1 MVADFNICTS
11 IIFSMKVKIK
21 LLMIVII
28 IAKITGM
35 NHTGCYYDQLH
46 MALFKIMKMTMMS
59 MMRMIKTITYIFI
72 LIIII

>member
-1 MVADFNICTS
+1 
-11 IIFSMKVKIK
+11 
-21 LLMIVII
+21 MIVII

-35 NHTGCYYDQLH
+35 NNTGCYYDQLH